1 MEASK
6 GPRPAERKKKAMA
19 TKEQERKALE
29 QIRKIIEGLG
39 KDSYIGIAVEGMLE
53 DAAENIENDFALS
66 MKDRFDHQQKINAKL
81 ESQLAGIAK
90 DYQQAKNEVELARR
104 TVVDESKRRQ
114 EIEARL
120 RETEKVAAD
129 RLNEILE
136 TKEAT
141 REQADQIVRLK
152 AKLYDLMTAE
162 A

>member
-1 MEASK
+1 MATIK
-6 GPRPAERKKKAMA
+6 MA

-29 QIRKIIEGLG
+29 QIRQIIAGLG
-39 KDSYIGIAVEGMLE
+39 NCSYIGMAVEGMIE
-53 DAAENIENDFALS
+53 DAEENIENDFALS

-104 TVVDESKRRQ
+104 TVVEESNRRK
-114 EIEARL
+114 EIETRL

-136 TKEAT
+136 AKEAV
-141 REQADQIVRLK
+141 REQADQITHLK
-152 AKLYDLMTAE
+152 AKLYDLMTK
-162 A
+162 

>member
-1 MEASK
+1 
-6 GPRPAERKKKAMA
+6 MA
-19 TKEQERKALE
+19 TKAEERKALE

-66 MKDRFDHQQKINAKL
+66 MKDRV
-81 ESQLAGIAK
+81 
-90 DYQQAKNEVELARR
+90 DYQMAENAELEKRLAEIEKKYELAKNEVELARR

-136 TKEAT
+136 AKETT
-141 REQADQIVRLK
+141 REQADQIIRLK

>member
-1 MEASK
+1 
-6 GPRPAERKKKAMA
+6 MA
-19 TKEQERKALE
+19 TKAEERKALE

-39 KDSYIGIAVEGMLE
+39 SDSYIGIAVEGMLE

-66 MKDRFDHQQKINAKL
+66 MKDRVDYQMAENAKL

-120 RETEKVAAD
+120 RETEKVADD

-136 TKEAT
+136 AKET
-141 REQADQIVRLK
+141 VRDQADQIIRLK

>member
-1 MEASK
+1 
-6 GPRPAERKKKAMA
+6 MA
-19 TKEQERKALE
+19 TKAEERKALE

-39 KDSYIGIAVEGMLE
+39 SDSYIGIAVEGMLE

-120 RETEKVAAD
+120 RETEKVADD

-136 TKEAT
+136 AKET
-141 REQADQIVRLK
+141 VRDQADEIIRLK

>member
-1 MEASK
+1 
-6 GPRPAERKKKAMA
+6 MA
-19 TKEQERKALE
+19 TKAEERKALD

-39 KDSYIGIAVEGMLE
+39 NDSYIGIAVEGMLE

-66 MKDRFDHQQKINAKL
+66 MKGRFDHQQKINAKL
-81 ESQLAGIAK
+81 ENQLAGIAK

-136 TKEAT
+136 AKEAT
-141 REQADQIVRLK
+141 REQADQIIRLK